1 LRIVEHDTARGHHRL
16 LPVVVGHLP
25 AEFRKSSFDVAQAGF
40 VQLQQPAGC
49 GSDGTAR
56 HVIDRRT
63 EAARADDDIGA
74 RKRVRNRY
82 GDAILVVAD

>member
-1 LRIVEHDTARGHHRL
+1 MQRADGAWDWPFRDVPPIKDREHYGVTFAALG
-16 LPVVVGHLP
+16 VGLAP
-25 AEFRKSSFDVAQAGF
+25 EGYA
-40 VQLQQPAGC
+40 
-49 GSDGTAR
+49 
-56 HVIDRRT
+56 RT